1 VVDPPAAD
9 WLATRFV
16 LRHRWHIR
24 VHDGS
29 GTPVLTTDG
38 SGTLG
43 GVTTVGAVNDTK
55 PGAGNDDAAAV
66 RVILGDEVENLF
78 STNGRE
84 TLHASTRLARVK
96 L

>member
-1 VVDPPAAD
+1 
-9 WLATRFV
+9 
-16 LRHRWHIR
+16 
-24 VHDGS
+24 
-29 GTPVLTTDG
+29 VLTTDG

-43 GVTTVGAVNDTK
+43 GLTTIGTVNGTK
-55 PGAGNDDAAAV
+55 PGPGNDDAAAV

-84 TLHASTRLARVK
+84 TLQASARLARVK